1 MSILMQR
8 VVRAVAVMTMAAAS
22 TSILAADAGATADSF
37 PCAKAKRRMAQEDKR
52 EARSDKTIDA
62 VREARKSCSTAS
74 ACSRY
79 DAKIKAMETRKTRHD
94 ALLARFR
101 ADVAKACQRN

>member
-1 MSILMQR
+1 MPDLPGYGRSTGPRPDPEQ
-8 VVRAVAVMTMAAAS
+8 VAHS
-22 TSILAADAGATADSF
+22 
-37 PCAKAKRRMAQEDKR
+37 KRRMAQEDKR

-79 DAKIKAMETRKTRHD
+79 DAKIKAMEMRKARHD

-101 ADVAKACQRN
+101 ADVAKACQRY